1 MPAPTLPDV
10 KAKLLEGKRG
20 LVVGIANDQSI
31 AWGCARAF
39 RALGAELAI
48 TYLNEKAHKHVEP
61 LAQVLEAPIFMPL
74 DVREPGQLEAVFDRI
89 RKEWGRLDFVVH
101 SIAFSPKEAL
111 CGRVVDVTRDGFV
124 ATLDVSC
131 WSFLRMAHLAEP
143 LMTKGGTI
151 FTMTYY
157 GSQMV
162 VENYNIMGVAKAALE
177 SAVRYAAAE
186 LGPKGIRVHAISPG
200 PLATRAASGIPE
212 FDELLERAQ
221 EKAPARALVN
231 IDDVGAATA
240 FLALDAARL
249 ITGETM
255 YIDGG
260 YHIID

>member
-1 MPAPTLPDV
+1 MIPEV

-39 RALGAELAI
+39 RALGAELAV
-48 TYLNEKAHKHVEP
+48 TYLNDKARPYVAP
-61 LAQVLEAPIFMPL
+61 LAEALEAPIVMPL
-74 DVREPGQLEAVFDRI
+74 DVAVPGQLEAVFDRI
-89 RKEWGRLDFVVH
+89 TEQWGKLDFVVH
-101 SIAFSPKEAL
+101 SIAFSPKDTL
-111 CGRVVDVTRDGFV
+111 QGRVVDVPSDGFLK
-124 ATLDVSC
+124 TMDISC
-131 WSFLRMAHLAEP
+131 WSFIRMAHLAEP
-143 LMTKGGTI
+143 LMKRGGTL

-162 VENYNIMGVAKAALE
+162 VKNYNVMGVAKAALE
-177 SAVRYAAAE
+177 SAVRYIAAE

-212 FDELLERAQ
+212 FDELLNKAQ
-221 EKAPARALVN
+221 ETAPARSLVS
-231 IDDVGAATA
+231 IDDVGMATA
-240 FLALDAARL
+240 FLAHDAARL
-249 ITGETM
+249 MTGDTI

>member
-1 MPAPTLPDV
+1 MNIPVYPETRVAL
-10 KAKLLEGKRG
+10 KGRKG
-20 LVVGIANDQSI
+20 LIVGIANDQSI
-31 AWGCARAF
+31 AWGCAKAF
-39 RALGAELAI
+39 RALGADLAV
-48 TYLNEKAHKHVEP
+48 TYLNEKAKKYVEP
-61 LAQVLEAPIFMPL
+61 LAEVLESPLLMPL
-74 DVREPGQLEAVFDRI
+74 DVREPGQMEAVFERI
-89 RKEWGRLDFVVH
+89 AREWGQLDFLVH

-111 CGRVVDVTRDGFV
+111 QGRVVDVERDGFL
-124 ATLDVSC
+124 TTMEVSC
-131 WSFLRMAHLAEP
+131 WSFIRMAHLAEP
-143 LMTKGGTI
+143 LMKNGGTL

-177 SAVRYAAAE
+177 STVRYIAAE

-212 FDELLERAQ
+212 FDDLLEKART
-221 EKAPARALVN
+221 KAPARSLVS
-231 IDDVGAATA
+231 IDDVGKATA
-240 FLALDAARL
+240 FLALDGARL